1 LFYREQCESTEGP
14 IHITLTRAKNIKLF
28 SEADVVNKW
37 TMDEA
42 TNLIHSKNNPAET
55 PLLVSSV
62 VTSRTRNTQFLIAVN
77 GTDVKDMLSEFSLLR
92 STRIF
97 SGVSN
102 L

>member
-14 IHITLTRAKNIKLF
+14 IHVTLTCAKNIKLF

-37 TMDEA
+37 TIDES

-55 PLLVSSV
+55 LLLVSSV
-62 VTSRTRNTQFLIAVN
+62 VASRTRNTQILVAVN
-77 GTDVKDMLSEFSLLR
+77 ATDMKDTQSEFSLLR

-97 SGVSN
+97 GGACNV
-102 L
+102 